1 MRMTESCQTIV
12 LVEDDI
18 HHAMLIE
25 IFIKDSGCGFP
36 IHHFLTGEDVLTHLI
51 PKGNAREKAAA
62 LQAIQNTSL
71 IILDLKLSGIPGT
84 EVLEALKGDVRTKH
98 IPVMVLST
106 SSHPK
111 DLEFCYGHGV
121 NAYLVKPGQFEQF
134 QDTIQKA
141 VHFWTQINVLP
152 NSR

>member
-1 MRMTESCQTIV
+1 MSESTQTIV

-25 IFIKDSGCGFP
+25 IFIKDSGCNFP
-36 IHHFLTGEDVLTHLI
+36 IKHFLTGEDILEYLL
-51 PKGNAREKAAA
+51 PKGGGKDKAAA
-62 LQAIQNTSL
+62 LQAIDHTSL
-71 IILDLKLSGIPGT
+71 VILDLKLSGIPGT
-84 EVLEALKGDVRTKH
+84 EVLEALKGDSRTKH

-111 DLEFCYGHGV
+111 DLEFCYSHGV
-121 NAYLVKPGQFEQF
+121 NAYLVKPGQFEAF

-152 NSR
+152 TNR

>member
-1 MRMTESCQTIV
+1 MSDATQTIV

-25 IFIKDSGCGFP
+25 IFIKDSGCHFP
-36 IHHFLTGEDVLTHLI
+36 IQHFLTGEDALAHLI
-51 PKGNAREKAAA
+51 PKGNAKAKA
-62 LQAIQNTSL
+62 LALSAIEHTSL
-71 IILDLKLSGIPGT
+71 IILDLKLSGMPGT
-84 EVLEALKGDVRTKH
+84 EVLDTLKSDARTRH

-111 DLEFCYGHGV
+111 DLQYCYGHGV

-134 QDTIQKA
+134 QDTVQKA
-141 VHFWTQINVLP
+141 VSFWTRINLLP
-152 NSR
+152 SN